1 MAGSEMA
8 NPDRLQR
15 EIEEILGRIEQLPP
29 PESRAKRAARRAGL
43 AISERQRALAR
54 SLSHVSLSQMML
66 AAFVMILGAFFF
78 QRLSPLAMIWLMYAG
93 VILFVVSFTMLMF
106 GRGGR
111 AAGEAKWRG
120 QPVRYRAVNPSGPTL
135 LQRARRWWSVRSTRR

>member
-1 MAGSEMA
+1 MA

-29 PESRAKRAARRAGL
+29 PESCAKRAARRTLRRAGL

-106 GRGGR
+106 ARGGR

-135 LQRARRWWSVRSTRR
+135 PQRARRWWSVRSTRR